1 MKRYI
6 FITFGALMLLSC
18 NAKKAVI
25 AEGTANEMVASSK
38 VIENHYKLKRNFS
51 TAYIKAS
58 AKYKDDHM
66 SQGVS
71 AEIRIKKDEQILI
84 SVRFLGFTMA
94 KALITPQEVKY
105 YEKIGNKFFEG
116 DYSTLSKWLGTELD
130 FQKVQNMLIGEAMD
144 DLTKGKYTTTI
155 DESLYKLQD
164 ASNKNTEKAFYFE
177 GANYLIKKQ
186 EVTQSKEDR
195 RLQILYPGHKEYPE
209 MVLPSQII
217 IDAVQ
222 NGKKVNINID
232 YNSVSFNENLT
243 FPYSVPDGYERIYID

>member
-6 FITFGALMLLSC
+6 IITFGILLLSC

-38 VIENHYKLKRNFS
+38 VIENHYKLKRDFS
-51 TAYIKAS
+51 TVYIKSS
-58 AKYKDDHM
+58 AKYKDDRM

-71 AEIRIKKDEQILI
+71 AEIRIKKNEQILV
-84 SVRFLGFTMA
+84 SVRFLGITMA

-105 YEKIGNKFFEG
+105 YEKMGNTFFEG
-116 DYSTLSKWLGTELD
+116 DYSTLSKWLGTDLD

-144 DLTKGKYTTTI
+144 DLTKGKYATTI
-155 DESLYKLQD
+155 DESLYKLEGI
-164 ASNKNTEKAFYFE
+164 SNNNTQKAFYFE
-177 GANYLIKKQ
+177 AANYLIKKQ
-186 EVTQSKEDR
+186 EVTQVKEDR
-195 RLQILYPGHKEYPE
+195 RLQISYPSHKEYPE
-209 MVLPSQII
+209 TVLPSQVI

-222 NGKKVNINID
+222 NGKKININID

-243 FPYSVPDGYERIYID
+243 FPYSVPNGYERIYIN

>member
-6 FITFGALMLLSC
+6 IITFGVLLLSC

-25 AEGTANEMVASSK
+25 AEGTASEMVASSK
-38 VIENHYKLKRNFS
+38 VIENHYKLKRDFS
-51 TAYIKAS
+51 TVYIKAS
-58 AKYKDDHM
+58 AKYKDEHM

-71 AEIRIKKDEQILI
+71 AEIRIKKNEQILV
-84 SVRFLGFTMA
+84 SVRFLGITMA

-116 DYSTLSKWLGTELD
+116 DYSTLSKWLGTDLD

-155 DESLYKLQD
+155 DESLYKLED
-164 ASNKNTEKAFYFE
+164 TSNRNTQKSFYFE
-177 GANYLIKKQ
+177 AANYLIKKQ
-186 EVTQSKEDR
+186 EFTQSKDDR
-195 RLQILYPGHKEYPE
+195 KLQISYPSHKEYQE
-209 MVLPSQII
+209 TVLPLQII

-222 NGKKVNINID
+222 NGKKINLNID
-232 YNSVSFNENLT
+232 YNSASFNETLT
-243 FPYSVPDGYERIYID
+243 FPYSVPNGYERIYID